1 MSYAQPQP
9 FLPVVAGN
17 WWTLALR
24 GIVAVLFGLAA
35 LIWPGL
41 TLGVLVLLLGA
52 YLLVDGIFAA
62 VAALRSSSAP
72 AHRALLLLEG
82 LAGVAA
88 GLVALLWTGLAAVA
102 LLYVVAAWAIITG
115 VTEVMSAI
123 RLRREI
129 RGEWA
134 MGLSGILS
142 VLFGVALAVLPAF
155 GLLALAWLIGIY
167 AIAFGALLMV
177 LAFRVRGERDT
188 GGGRVA

>member
-24 GIVAVLFGLAA
+24 GVVAVLFGLAA
-35 LIWPGL
+35 LVWPGL

-62 VAALRSSSAP
+62 VAAVRSSSAL

-82 LAGVAA
+82 VAGVAA
-88 GLVALLWTGLAAVA
+88 GLVALIWTGLAAVA
-102 LLYVVAAWAIITG
+102 LLYIVAAWAIITG
-115 VTEVMSAI
+115 VTEVLSAI

-129 RGEWA
+129 QGEWA

-142 VLFGVALAVLPAF
+142 VLFGVALAVLPAV

-177 LAFRVRGERDT
+177 LAYRVRGERDT